1 MVHGRLEESEHHL
14 AEALELRRRHGDDRR
29 LVEPLIDYAWLML
42 AERRAESARSGFLDC
57 LALAGQVG
65 DQFNA
70 AEALAGLST
79 LAALEEQWADAARL
93 AGTSAAMH
101 DRMGAP
107 AWKSV
112 TAIHDSGLESARAA
126 LGEAYAAHFAQGRQ
140 QSAEDAVA
148 SLPSEPADLSP
159 PTGRVTWPSG
169 ASAAHTQ
176 DISKS

>member
-1 MVHGRLEESEHHL
+1 M
-14 AEALELRRRHGDDRR
+14 
-29 LVEPLIDYAWLML
+29 VEPLIDYAWLML
-42 AERRAESARSGFLDC
+42 AERRGDSARRGFLDC

-79 LAALEEQWADAARL
+79 LAALDAQWADAARL

-107 AWKSV
+107 AWESV
-112 TAIHDSGLESARAA
+112 TAIHDSALEKARAA
-126 LGEAYAAHFAQGRQ
+126 LGEEYAAHFAQGRQ

-148 SLPSEPADLSP
+148 SLPSELAESSP
-159 PTGRVTWPSG
+159 PTSRGTSPAG
-169 ASAAHTQ
+169 ASAARTQ
-176 DISKS
+176 DISES